1 MQPISMCQVADA
13 AVVRVLHLMMH
24 IPDRK
29 DRVNT
34 VTAIDLIGKVQNPLK
49 KNLQQ
54 NQYLEMLAKVTLQGK
69 AQAHV
74 VLKMSFPSSPGAKAK
89 RSG

>member
-1 MQPISMCQVADA
+1 MCQVADA

-54 NQYLEMLAKVTLQGK
+54 NQYLEMLAKVTSQGK

-74 VLKMSFPSSPGAKAK
+74 VLEMNSLSSPGA
-89 RSG
+89 RENL